1 MLGQTVI
8 RFMCLPLIAK
18 IVDAKHVYTASFVV
32 TDTFIISY
40 QISSFRKIFVIES
53 SISIRN

>member
-18 IVDAKHVYTASFVV
+18 IVEAKHVYAN
-32 TDTFIISY
+32 
-40 QISSFRKIFVIES
+40 IFVFDTSKRKNRHENA
-53 SISIRN
+53 IR

>member
-18 IVDAKHVYTASFVV
+18 IVEAKHVYAGSFFFVPDRYSN
-32 TDTFIISY
+32 TQKIID
-40 QISSFRKIFVIES
+40 FK
-53 SISIRN
+53 NL

>member
-18 IVDAKHVYTASFVV
+18 IVEAKHVYAASFLFQI
-32 TDTFIISY
+32 DT
-40 QISSFRKIFVIES
+40 VIL
-53 SISIRN
+53 IKL

>member
-18 IVDAKHVYTASFVV
+18 IVEAKHVYA
-32 TDTFIISY
+32 
-40 QISSFRKIFVIES
+40 SSFFVPARCSNTHKIM
-53 SISIRN
+53 NLKN